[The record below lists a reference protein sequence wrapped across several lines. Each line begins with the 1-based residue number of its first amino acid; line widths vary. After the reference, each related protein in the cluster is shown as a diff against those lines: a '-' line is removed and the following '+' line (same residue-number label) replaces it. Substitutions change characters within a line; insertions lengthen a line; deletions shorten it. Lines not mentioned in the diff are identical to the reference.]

1 MSLSPEDQLAVLQRF
16 VNSFQQD
23 LLAVHS
29 ALADASTPEPAKRF
43 LIGGLN
49 YALDMLDIFPDHHK
63 GIGIADDAIVLRVS
77 ARLARD
83 AGATSP
89 AIDAL
94 ATDANLVTVLFED
107 LAGPLE
113 KLVAQFPDREVRGRT
128 ATKILGHKDTHIM
141 FDGDI
146 AREAKR
152 HQPQPLGTSDSA
164 HRHVIELRK
173 MLEHALKR
181 AQLL

>member
-1 MSLSPEDQLAVLQRF
+1 MSLTPEDQLAVLQRF
-16 VNSFQQD
+16 VDSFPQD
-23 LLAVHS
+23 LLAVHA
-29 ALADASTPEPAKRF
+29 ALAEASTPEPAKRF

-63 GIGIADDAIVLRVS
+63 GIGIADDALVLRVA

-89 AIDAL
+89 IVEKL
-94 ATDANLVTVLFED
+94 ATDSNLVIALFED

-113 KLVAQFPDREVRGRT
+113 KLVSSFPDREVRGRT
-128 ATKILGHKDTHIM
+128 AAKILGHKDTHIM

-146 AREAKR
+146 TREAKR
-152 HQPQPLGTSDSA
+152 HQPQSLGTGEA
-164 HRHVIELRK
+164 GKRNVIELRK
-173 MLEHALKR
+173 MLESALKR
-181 AQLL
+181 AQVM